1 MSEKKYWRIE
11 LDKVTR
17 YATYVVADTLEAA
30 FVIAYTVEAD
40 EVQEV
45 SVEWL
50 EVEVYE
56 ADQDEAL
63 DGGLLFQPSND
74 AEDKE

>member
-1 MSEKKYWRIE
+1 MTEKKYWRVE

-63 DGGLLFQPSND
+63 DGGLLFRPSD
-74 AEDKE
+74 DEVKP

>member
-1 MSEKKYWRIE
+1 MTEKKYWRVE

-17 YATYVVADTLEAA
+17 HATYVVADTLEAA
-30 FVIAYTVEAD
+30 FAIAYTVEED
-40 EVQEV
+40 EVREV

-56 ADQDEAL
+56 VDQDEAL
-63 DGGLLFQPSND
+63 DGGLLFRPSND
-74 AEDKE
+74 TEDKE

>member
-1 MSEKKYWRIE
+1 MSAKKYWRIE

-30 FVIAYTVEAD
+30 FVIARTVEAD
-40 EVQEV
+40 EVQEE

-56 ADQDEAL
+56 ADMDDAL
-63 DGGLLFQPSND
+63 DAGLLPRASG
-74 AEDKE
+74 EDGEE

>member
-1 MSEKKYWRIE
+1 MTEKKYWRVE

-17 YATYVVADTLEAA
+17 YATHIVADTVEKARA
-30 FVIAYTVEAD
+30 IAITVEED
-40 EVQEV
+40 EVLEV

-56 ADQDEAL
+56 ADETEAL
-63 DGGLLFQPSND
+63 DGGLLFRPSD
-74 AEDKE
+74 EEE

>member
-1 MSEKKYWRIE
+1 MSEKKYWRVE

-30 FVIAYTVEAD
+30 FDIAYTVEAD
-40 EVQEV
+40 EVHEV

-56 ADQDEAL
+56 ADMDDAGQV
-63 DGGLLFQPSND
+63 LLFRPSDN
-74 AEDKE
+74 AEEEE

>member
-17 YATYVVADTLEAA
+17 YAAYVVADTEEAA
-30 FVIAYTVEAD
+30 RAIAITVTAD
-40 EVQEV
+40 EVEEEGT
-45 SVEWL
+45 EWL

-56 ADQDEAL
+56 ADMDDAL
-63 DGGLLFQPSND
+63 DAGLLPRANG
-74 AEDKE
+74 EEEGEE